1 MASLGASVRDAG
13 IALPIA
19 GRRNIARQLAAG
31 DLGMAEIQKLEALE
45 ILDSRGNPTL
55 AVTVTLADGTK
66 ATAKVPSGAST
77 GKREAVELRD
87 GDKARYGGKGVRK
100 ACAFVEGEMQRA
112 VRGMDPCDQAA
123 LDARLCSLDGTPNKA
138 QLGAN
143 AILGVS
149 LGAARAAAIQRGVP
163 LYAHLVSASEFLL
176 PTPMLN
182 VLNGGRHADNSVDFQ
197 EYMISPV
204 GAPSF
209 QDGLRSA
216 VETFHALKSLLHAKG
231 FSTAVGD
238 EGGFAPQLK
247 SNEQA
252 VELILEAIHKAG
264 YKPGEDIAVML
275 DPAASEFYD
284 DGAYVFDKSD
294 NSKHTP
300 AEMIAFYK
308 DWLRRYPEI
317 WSLEDGIGEEDR
329 TGWQQI
335 TKELGD
341 RIQLVGDDNFVTNPA
356 LFREGIRDRI
366 ANAILIKLNQIG
378 TVTETLECIA
388 IAKENGYGA
397 VISHR
402 SGETDDTSIADLAVA
417 TGVGQIKTGSASRG
431 ERIAKYNRL
440 LEIEKDLGAKARY
453 AGATPYARWKGSHK
467 PAEALVK

>member
-1 MASLGASVRDAG
+1 MHALQFLSLEAN
-13 IALPIA
+13 IT
-19 GRRNIARQLAAG
+19 GRLAAG
-31 DLGMAEIQKLEALE
+31 VLCMAEIKKLEALE

-55 AVTVTLADGTK
+55 AVTVTLNDGIK
-66 ATAKVPSGAST
+66 ATAKIPSGAST

-87 GDKARYGGKGVRK
+87 GDKTRYGGKGLRK
-100 ACAFVEGEMQRA
+100 ACAYVEGEIQSA
-112 VRGMDPCDQAA
+112 VRRMDPGDQAA

-138 QLGAN
+138 RLGAN

-149 LGAARAAAIQRGVP
+149 LAAARAAAHQRDVP
-163 LYAHLVSASEFLL
+163 LYAYLSSGTEFLL

-209 QDGLRSA
+209 QEALRSA
-216 VETFHALKSLLHAKG
+216 VETFHALKSILHAKG
-231 FSTAVGD
+231 LSTAVGD

-252 VELILEAIHKAG
+252 LEVILEAIHKAG
-264 YKPGEDIAVML
+264 YKAGEDIAVML
-275 DPAASEFYD
+275 DPAASEFFD
-284 DGAYVFDKSD
+284 NGTYVFDKSD
-294 NSKHTP
+294 RSRHSP
-300 AEMIAFYK
+300 SEMIAFYK
-308 DWLRRYPEI
+308 YWLQRYPEI

-329 TGWQQI
+329 AGWQQI

-341 RIQLVGDDNFVTNPA
+341 KIQLVGDDNFVTNPA
-356 LFREGIRDRI
+356 IFREGIRDHI

-388 IAKENGYGA
+388 ITKENGYGA

-431 ERIAKYNRL
+431 ERVAKYNRL
-440 LEIEKDLGAKARY
+440 LEIEKELGKKARY

-467 PAEALVK
+467 PAEAFVK